1 MRGGAVSVTAPQ
13 LVVTQFEIVGT
24 FFGELSEMTISWR
37 PNNRA
42 PRDKAPGTNRAAV
55 DLTRELSA
63 TLP

>member
-1 MRGGAVSVTAPQ
+1 
-13 LVVTQFEIVGT
+13 VVTQFEIVGT
-24 FFGELSEMTISWR
+24 FLGELSGMTISWR

-42 PRDKAPGTNRAAV
+42 PRDKAPGTNRATV